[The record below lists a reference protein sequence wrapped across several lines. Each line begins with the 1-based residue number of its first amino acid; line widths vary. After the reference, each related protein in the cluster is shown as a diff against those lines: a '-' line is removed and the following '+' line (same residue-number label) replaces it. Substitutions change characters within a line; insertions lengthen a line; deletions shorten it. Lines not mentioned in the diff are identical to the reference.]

1 MTMIKKRFLYIMMLV
16 GLTACTNDNNIV
28 TEVPT
33 TQAEAPVYQVSIPAG
48 FDDAAQTRAV
58 SIDGTGAMIATFT
71 TTDNIRVYNKTK
83 DVSACDNNY
92 NAKLLHPDADGATAK
107 LTGDLTFYGFS
118 HYYTVAVNDVLLLTI
133 NAVAINYNDYN
144 NNFNP
149 QSGTLACLNLF
160 DFAWC
165 EVSVNGISG
174 AGTAAAPYTLTTSK
188 AKFVNAQSM
197 FKFTFTGLP
206 FDVGVK
212 TVTIHS
218 AGNKLIDIYNPSS
231 DSPDG
236 KGDVT
241 IDFNSN
247 IADGYSDGDARRAA
261 NSAGVVYAALR
272 FLPLGSGET
281 DDITFTV
288 TGTDNKTYMATK
300 TSPVGGFQNGKYY
313 TSTIAVHPFIDLAA
327 VTENTTVP
335 NGYTLTGTLGGNY
348 KISIADGATV
358 TSDGV
363 TINGTNDNSYQWAGI
378 TCEGDATIILSG
390 TNTVKGF
397 DPERPG
403 IYVPTGKTLTIQGTG
418 SLNASS
424 NGKGAGIGGGWQI
437 HCGNIVIQGGTIT
450 ATGGNS
456 AAGIGGGCN
465 GTSGDITITDGVT
478 RVTATKGTD
487 GPCSIGK
494 GFNPPGGACGNVTV
508 GGTNYGA
515 GVTDSPFTYTP
526 PTP

>member
-1 MTMIKKRFLYIMMLV
+1 MKKQFLYIMMLA
-16 GLTACTNDNNIV
+16 GLTACTNDDNIV

-33 TQAEAPVYQVSIPAG
+33 TQAETPVYQVSISAG
-48 FDDAAQTRAV
+48 FDDGAQTRAV
-58 SIDGTGAMIATFT
+58 SIDGTGKMIATFK
-71 TTDNIRVYNKTK
+71 TTDDIHVYNKTK
-83 DVSACDNNY
+83 KISARDNNY
-92 NAKLLHPDADGATAK
+92 NAKLLHPNADGATAK
-107 LTGDLTFYGFS
+107 LVGNLTFYG
-118 HYYTVAVNDVLLLTI
+118 YPNYQTVDENDVLVLI
-133 NAVAINYNDYN
+133 NNASGKNDYN
-144 NNFNP
+144 AHSLGVYP

-174 AGTAAAPYTLTTSK
+174 AGTADDPYTLTTSK
-188 AKFVNAQSM
+188 ADFVNAQSM

-206 FDVGVK
+206 SGVGVK

-218 AGNKLIDIYNPSS
+218 AGNKLISYYCPYVD
-231 DSPDG
+231 DDT
-236 KGDVT
+236 GDVT
-241 IDFNSN
+241 IDFESS
-247 IADGYSDGDARRAA
+247 IADGYGDANARRQA
-261 NSAGVVYAALR
+261 NGPGVVYAALR

-288 TGTDNKTYMATK
+288 TGSDGNTYKATK

-335 NGYTLTGTLGGNY
+335 NGYTLTGKLGGNY

-358 TSDGV
+358 TLDGV
-363 TINGTNDNSYQWAGI
+363 TINGTYDNSYQWAGI

-397 DPERPG
+397 KSDRPG

-424 NGKGAGIGGGWQI
+424 NGRAAGIGGGYEI
-437 HCGNIVIQGGTIT
+437 ACGNITITGGTVT
-450 ATGGNS
+450 ATGGND

-465 GTSGDITITDGVT
+465 AISGNITIANTVT
-478 RVTATKGTD
+478 RVTATKGTNA
-487 GPCSIGK
+487 PCSIGK
-494 GFNPPGGACGNVTV
+494 GFNPPGGTCGTVTI
-508 GGTNYGA
+508 GGTNYGD

>member
-1 MTMIKKRFLYIMMLV
+1 MKKRFLYIMMMA
-16 GLTACTNDNNIV
+16 GLTACTNDDNIV

-83 DVSACDNNY
+83 NVTAQDNNN
-92 NAKLLHPDADGATAK
+92 NAKLLHPNADGAKAK
-107 LTGDLTFYGFS
+107 LTGNLTFYGFS
-118 HYYTVAVNDVLLLTI
+118 HYYTVDENDVLVLTN
-133 NAVAINYNDYN
+133 NASGDVNYSVPNS
-144 NNFNP
+144 P

-160 DFAWC
+160 DFASC
-165 EVSVNGISG
+165 EVSITGISG
-174 AGTAAAPYTLTTSK
+174 AGTAADDPYTLTTSK
-188 AKFVNAQSM
+188 ADFVNAQSM

-206 FDVGVK
+206 SGVGVK
-212 TVTIHS
+212 KVTIHS
-218 AGNKLIDIYNPSS
+218 AGNKLISVYNPSS
-231 DSPDG
+231 DYSTYD
-236 KGDVT
+236 DVT
-241 IDFNSN
+241 IDFERT
-247 IADGYSDGDARRAA
+247 IGDGYSDANARRQA
-261 NSAGVVYAALR
+261 NGPGVVYAALR

-288 TGTDNKTYMATK
+288 TGSDGNTYKATK

-313 TSTIAVHPFIDLAA
+313 TSTIALPLVIDLSAA
-327 VTENTTVP
+327 TGNTTVP

-358 TSDGV
+358 TLDGV

-397 DPERPG
+397 DQERPG

-424 NGKGAGIGGGWQI
+424 NGLAAGIGGGLKI
-437 HCGNIVIQGGTIT
+437 ACGNITITGGTVT
-450 ATGGNS
+450 ATGGNH

-465 GTSGDITITDGVT
+465 AISGNIIIANTVT
-478 RVTATKGTD
+478 RVTATKGTYA
-487 GPCSIGK
+487 PCSIGK
-494 GFNPPGGACGNVTV
+494 GYNPPDGICGTVTI
-508 GGTNYGA
+508 GGTNYGD

>member
-1 MTMIKKRFLYIMMLV
+1 MKKRFLYIMMLA
-16 GLTACTNDNNIV
+16 GLTACTNDDNIV

-71 TTDNIRVYNKTK
+71 TTDDIRVDNKTK
-83 DVSACDNNY
+83 NVTAQDNNN
-92 NAKLLHPDADGATAK
+92 NAKLLHPNANGATAK
-107 LTGDLTFYGFS
+107 LTGELTFY
-118 HYYTVAVNDVLLLTI
+118 YYPEYKTVNVGDVLVLTI
-133 NAVAINYNDYN
+133 NAEAINYNDYN
-144 NNFNP
+144 NNCNP

-160 DFAWC
+160 DFASC
-165 EVSVNGISG
+165 EVSITGISG

-218 AGNKLIDIYNPSS
+218 AGNKLISVYNPSS
-231 DSPDG
+231 DYSTY
-236 KGDVT
+236 GDVT
-241 IDFNSN
+241 INFESD
-247 IADGYSDGDARRAA
+247 IYDGDSNATSRRQA
-261 NSAGVVYAALR
+261 NGPGVVYAALR

-288 TGTDNKTYMATK
+288 TGSDGNTYKATK

-335 NGYTLTGTLGGNY
+335 NGYTLTGKLGGNY
-348 KISIADGATV
+348 MISIADGATV
-358 TSDGV
+358 TLDGV

-397 DPERPG
+397 KSERPG
-403 IYVPTGKTLTIQGTG
+403 IYVPTGKTLTIQGSG
-418 SLNASS
+418 SLDASS

-450 ATGGNS
+450 ATGGND

-478 RVTATKGTD
+478 RVTATKGTNGTN

-494 GFNPPGGACGNVTV
+494 GYNPLGGTCGTVTI
-508 GGTNYGA
+508 GGTNYGD

-526 PTP
+526 STP

>member
-1 MTMIKKRFLYIMMLV
+1 MMTTMKKRFLYIMMLA
-16 GLTACTNDNNIV
+16 GLTACTNDDNIV

-83 DVSACDNNY
+83 NVTAQDNNN
-92 NAKLLHPDADGATAK
+92 NAKLLHPNADGAKAK
-107 LTGDLTFYGFS
+107 LTGNLTFYGFS
-118 HYYTVAVNDVLLLTI
+118 HYYTVDENDVLVLTN
-133 NAVAINYNDYN
+133 NASGNVNYSVPNS
-144 NNFNP
+144 P

-160 DFAWC
+160 DFASC
-165 EVSVNGISG
+165 EVSITGISG
-174 AGTAAAPYTLTTSK
+174 AGTADDPYTLTTSK
-188 AKFVNAQSM
+188 ADFVNAQSM

-206 FDVGVK
+206 SGVGVK
-212 TVTIHS
+212 KVTIHS
-218 AGNKLIDIYNPSS
+218 AGNKLISVYNPSS
-231 DSPDG
+231 DYSTY
-236 KGDVT
+236 GDVT
-241 IDFNSN
+241 INFESD
-247 IADGYSDGDARRAA
+247 IADGYSDATSRRQA
-261 NSAGVVYAALR
+261 NGPGVVYAALR
-272 FLPLGSGET
+272 FAPLGASET

-288 TGTDNKTYMATK
+288 TGSDGNTYKATK

-313 TSTIAVHPFIDLAA
+313 TSTIALPPVIDLSAA
-327 VTENTTVP
+327 TGNTTVP

-358 TSDGV
+358 TLDGV

-397 DPERPG
+397 DQERPG

-424 NGKGAGIGGGWQI
+424 NGLAAGIGGGLKI
-437 HCGNIVIQGGTIT
+437 ACGNITITGGTVT
-450 ATGGNS
+450 ATGGNM

-465 GTSGDITITDGVT
+465 AISGNIIIANTVTS
-478 RVTATKGTD
+478 VTATKGTNA
-487 GPCSIGK
+487 PYSIGK
-494 GFNPPGGACGNVTV
+494 GFNPPDGTCGTVTI
-508 GGTNYGA
+508 GGTNYGD

-526 PTP
+526 STP